1 MSSRRSSYINVEE
14 GAENMRAG
22 KGAGEWFR
30 LINYERLYFAIQRIS
45 GLYMFFYLIFYR
57 VLFDAFVSPSLVSS
71 FDMTVPGKVLAALF
85 LVFLAFHGLNGFRI
99 MLIEFG
105 IIKGWPLRHPIR
117 NVPGLRRSRIH
128 LIYNVLMIIIAVAAL
143 VYLPYLVTY
152 GAVFRP

>member
-1 MSSRRSSYINVEE
+1 
-14 GAENMRAG
+14 MRAG
-22 KGAGEWFR
+22 RGAGEWFR
-30 LINYERLYFAIQRIS
+30 LINYERLYFTIQRIS

-105 IIKGWPLRHPIR
+105 IIRGWPLRSPIR

>member
-1 MSSRRSSYINVEE
+1 
-14 GAENMRAG
+14 MRAG

>member
-1 MSSRRSSYINVEE
+1 
-14 GAENMRAG
+14 MRAG
-22 KGAGEWFR
+22 RGVGEWFR
-30 LINYERLYFAIQRIS
+30 LVNYERLYFAIQRIS

>member
-1 MSSRRSSYINVEE
+1 
-14 GAENMRAG
+14 MRAG
-22 KGAGEWFR
+22 RGVGEWFR
-30 LINYERLYFAIQRIS
+30 LINYERLYFTIQRIS

-105 IIKGWPLRHPIR
+105 IIRGWPLRNPIR

>member
-1 MSSRRSSYINVEE
+1 
-14 GAENMRAG
+14 
-22 KGAGEWFR
+22 
-30 LINYERLYFAIQRIS
+30 
-45 GLYMFFYLIFYR
+45 MFFYLIFYR

>member
-1 MSSRRSSYINVEE
+1 V
-14 GAENMRAG
+14 RAG
-22 KGAGEWFR
+22 RGAGEWFR
-30 LINYERLYFAIQRIS
+30 LINYERLYFTIQRIS

-105 IIKGWPLRHPIR
+105 IIRGWPLRSPIR